1 MIKTFSL
8 RVKGYSK
15 NYLQKILNK
24 NKPRWVSDRLLEN
37 RLSNQILNNFSVAKL
52 LNVTILEFIS
62 A

>member
-24 NKPRWVSDRLLEN
+24 YKPWWVSDRLLEN
-37 RLSNQILNNFSVAKL
+37 RLSNQILNNFSVA
-52 LNVTILEFIS
+52 
-62 A
+62 